1 MRGNLLNIVKV
12 ISPKKE
18 RIDIFLKEYKQ
29 FLKKKK
35 VCKAFLFGSW
45 AKDNYSP
52 YSDLDI
58 LIIIE
63 SSNKKM
69 RDRLPDFLPEHAPVG
84 VDVFVYTKEEAE
96 RSSFVKKV
104 IKEAIPLI

>member
-1 MRGNLLNIVKV
+1 L
-12 ISPKKE
+12 PKKE
-18 RIDIFLKEYKQ
+18 KIDDFLRQYKQ
-29 FLKKKK
+29 FLKKKN
-35 VCKAFLFGSW
+35 VLKAFLFGSW

-63 SSNKKM
+63 SSHKKM
-69 RDRLPDFLPEHAPVG
+69 RDRLPDFLPRHAPVG

-96 RSSFVKKV
+96 KSSFVKKI
-104 IKEAIPLI
+104 IKEAIPLIES